1 MPPARIAVLIDADNA
16 PASKIG
22 AILSQVAKSGN
33 AHVRRAYGDWK
44 NAHLKG
50 WESRLQ
56 EFAIAPVQQFAYTKG
71 KNASDIA
78 MVIDA
83 MDLLHAGVA
92 DGFAI
97 VSSDAD
103 FTPLVMRLRQSGA
116 EVLGFGGEKAPKAFQ
131 NACSTFY
138 KLETLREDDDTDDDV
153 EDTDDVAETGGA
165 GGGDTVE
172 TTKTS
177 AGRTTRPG
185 QRVDSATLKSDRQLV
200 RMLRTAVDEA
210 ADDDGWAQLSQ
221 VSDQIRNQS
230 SIQPGNYGYAKFSGL
245 IEAIDLFEV
254 KRDGKAV
261 MVRRRKRGR

>member
-1 MPPARIAVLIDADNA
+1 MVSPRIAVLIDADNA

-33 AHVRRAYGDWK
+33 AHVRRAYGNWK
-44 NAHLKG
+44 SPHMKG
-50 WESRLQ
+50 WEAKLQ
-56 EFAIAPVQQFAYTKG
+56 EFAIAPMQQFAYTKG

-116 EVLGFGGEKAPKAFQ
+116 EVLGFGAQKAPDAFQ
-131 NACSTFY
+131 NACSSFHF
-138 KLETLREDDDTDDDV
+138 LEVLREDDDDEDTDV
-153 EDTDDVAETGGA
+153 EDTDTETA
-165 GGGDTVE
+165 PDAPE
-172 TTKTS
+172 ATTK
-177 AGRTTRPG
+177 RPRKRLDG
-185 QRVDSATLKSDRQLV
+185 AELRRDNRLV

-210 ADDDGWAQLSQ
+210 ADDDGWAQLSR

-230 SIQPGNYGYAKFSGL
+230 SFEPSNYGYAKLSSL
-245 IEAIDLFEV
+245 VEAIDLFEV
-254 KRDGKAV
+254 QREQKHVLLKRK
-261 MVRRRKRGR
+261 RRRR

>member
-44 NAHLKG
+44 NSHLKG

-116 EVLGFGGEKAPKAFQ
+116 EVVGFGGEKAPRAFQ

-153 EDTDDVAETGGA
+153 EEAPSAASTDDTAPKPA
-165 GGGDTVE
+165 
-172 TTKTS
+172 
-177 AGRTTRPG
+177 AGRTRPS
-185 QRVDSATLKSDRQLV
+185 QRIDGNALKSDRQLV
-200 RMLRTAVDEA
+200 RMLRTAVEEA

-261 MVRRRKRGR
+261 MVRRKKRGR

>member
-1 MPPARIAVLIDADNA
+1 MVSPRIAVLIDADNA

-33 AHVRRAYGDWK
+33 AHVRRAYGNWK
-44 NAHLKG
+44 SPHMKG
-50 WESRLQ
+50 WEAKLQ
-56 EFAIAPVQQFAYTKG
+56 EFAIAPMQQFAYTKG

-116 EVLGFGGEKAPKAFQ
+116 EVLGFGAQKAPDAFQ
-131 NACSTFY
+131 NACSSFHF
-138 KLETLREDDDTDDDV
+138 LEVLREDDEV
-153 EDTDDVAETGGA
+153 EDADVDDSETDADAGA
-165 GGGDTVE
+165 GSDAASDASG
-172 TTKTS
+172 TS
-177 AGRTTRPG
+177 SKRPRKRLDG
-185 QRVDSATLKSDRQLV
+185 AELRRDNRLV

-210 ADDDGWAQLSQ
+210 ADDDGWAQLSRI
-221 VSDQIRNQS
+221 SDQIRNQS
-230 SIQPGNYGYAKFSGL
+230 SFEPSNYGYAKLSSL
-245 IEAIDLFEV
+245 VEAIDLFEV
-254 KRDGKAV
+254 KREQKHV
-261 MVRRRKRGR
+261 LLKRKRRRR

>member
-1 MPPARIAVLIDADNA
+1 MADTRIAVLIDADNA
-16 PASKIG
+16 PAKKIG

-44 NAHLKG
+44 NSHLKG
-50 WESRLQ
+50 WEERLQ

-116 EVLGFGGEKAPKAFQ
+116 EVLGFGADKAPAAFV
-131 NACSTFY
+131 NACSRFY
-138 KLETLREDDDTDDDV
+138 KLETLREDDEAEDDDT
-153 EDTDDVAETGGA
+153 EADADVQEPAGETQEPASAPESGRPA
-165 GGGDTVE
+165 
-172 TTKTS
+172 TS
-177 AGRTTRPG
+177 T
-185 QRVDSATLKSDRQLV
+185 RVDGAKLRGDGRLV

-210 ADDDGWAQLSQ
+210 ADDDGWAELST
-221 VSDQIRNQS
+221 VSNQIRNQS
-230 SIQPGNYGYAKFSGL
+230 SFEPRNYGYAKMSGL
-245 IEAIDLFEV
+245 VEAIDLFEV
-254 KRDGKAV
+254 KRDGKSV
-261 MVRRRKRGR
+261 MLRRKKRSRR

>member
-22 AILSQVAKSGN
+22 AIVSQVAKSGN

-44 NAHLKG
+44 NPHLKG

-116 EVLGFGGEKAPKAFQ
+116 EVLGFGGEKAPAAFR

-153 EDTDDVAETGGA
+153 EEASATETSDA
-165 GGGDTVE
+165 GEAPEPGV
-172 TTKTS
+172 
-177 AGRTTRPG
+177 GRTRPS
-185 QRVDSATLKSDRQLV
+185 QRVDGATLKNDRQLV

-245 IEAIDLFEV
+245 LEAIDLFEV

-261 MVRRRKRGR
+261 MVRRRRRGR

>member
-1 MPPARIAVLIDADNA
+1 MPSPRIAVLIDADNA
-16 PASKIG
+16 PAAKIG

-44 NAHLKG
+44 SPRLKG
-50 WESRLQ
+50 WEARLQ
-56 EFAIAPVQQFAYTKG
+56 DFAIAPVQQFAYTKG

-78 MVIDA
+78 MVIDG
-83 MDLLHAGVA
+83 MDLLHTGVA

-116 EVLGFGGEKAPKAFQ
+116 EVLGFGAQKAPDAFQ

-138 KLETLREDDDTDDDV
+138 FLETLREDDETDEDDQDQD
-153 EDTDDVAETGGA
+153 EPTGDG
-165 GGGDTVE
+165 E
-172 TTKTS
+172 S
-177 AGRTTRPG
+177 HERPRERLDG
-185 QRVDSATLKSDRQLV
+185 PALRRNNQLV

-210 ADDDGWAQLSQ
+210 ADDDGWAQLSR

-230 SIQPGNYGYAKFSGL
+230 SFEPRNYGYAKLSSL
-245 IEAIDLFEV
+245 VEAIDLFEV
-254 KRDGKAV
+254 HRDGKSI
-261 MVRRRKRGR
+261 MVRRKKRKR

>member
-44 NAHLKG
+44 NSHLKG

-153 EDTDDVAETGGA
+153 EDTDDVAETGDA
-165 GGGDTVE
+165 GGDTVE

-261 MVRRRKRGR
+261 MVRRKKRGR

>member
-1 MPPARIAVLIDADNA
+1 MVSPRIAVLIDADNA

-33 AHVRRAYGDWK
+33 AHVRRAYGNWK
-44 NAHLKG
+44 SPHMKG
-50 WESRLQ
+50 WEAKLQ
-56 EFAIAPVQQFAYTKG
+56 EFAIAPMQQFAYTKG

-116 EVLGFGGEKAPKAFQ
+116 EVLGFGAQKAPDAFQ
-131 NACSTFY
+131 NACSSFHF
-138 KLETLREDDDTDDDV
+138 LEVLREDDED
-153 EDTDDVAETGGA
+153 EDTDDTEPGAAQDAPDAGSKRPRKRLDGAELRR
-165 GGGDTVE
+165 DN
-172 TTKTS
+172 
-177 AGRTTRPG
+177 R
-185 QRVDSATLKSDRQLV
+185 LV

-210 ADDDGWAQLSQ
+210 ADDDGWAQLSR

-230 SIQPGNYGYAKFSGL
+230 SFEPSNYGYAKLSAL
-245 IEAIDLFEV
+245 VEAIDLFEV
-254 KRDGKAV
+254 QREQKHVFLKRK
-261 MVRRRKRGR
+261 RRRR

>member
-22 AILSQVAKSGN
+22 AIVSQVAKSGN

-44 NAHLKG
+44 NPHLKG

-116 EVLGFGGEKAPKAFQ
+116 EVLGFGGEKAPAAFR

-153 EDTDDVAETGGA
+153 EEAPAAEA
-165 GGGDTVE
+165 SDAADAPE
-172 TTKTS
+172 PA
-177 AGRTTRPG
+177 AGRTRPS
-185 QRVDSATLKSDRQLV
+185 QRVDGATLKNDRQLV

-245 IEAIDLFEV
+245 LEAIDLFEV

-261 MVRRRKRGR
+261 MVRRRRRGR

>member
-44 NAHLKG
+44 NSHLKG
-50 WESRLQ
+50 WEGRLQ

-138 KLETLREDDDTDDDV
+138 KLETLREDDDTEDDT
-153 EDTDDVAETGGA
+153 EDDADEAPEDA
-165 GGGDTVE
+165 PAA
-172 TTKTS
+172 S
-177 AGRTTRPG
+177 NGRARPSSQRAS
-185 QRVDSATLKSDRQLV
+185 QRVDGAKLRSDRQLV

-210 ADDDGWAQLSQ
+210 ADDDGWAQLSK

-254 KRDGKAV
+254 KRADGKSV
-261 MVRRRKRGR
+261 MVRRKKRGGR

>member
-1 MPPARIAVLIDADNA
+1 MSTTRIAVLIDADNA
-16 PASKIG
+16 PSSKAG

-33 AHVRRAYGDWK
+33 AHVRRAYGNWK
-44 NAHLKG
+44 SSQMKG
-50 WESRLQ
+50 WEGRLQ

-116 EVLGFGGEKAPKAFQ
+116 EVLGFGAKKAPDAFQ

-138 KLETLREDDDTDDDV
+138 FLETLREDDDADDDDA
-153 EDTDDVAETGGA
+153 EAAETSS
-165 GGGDTVE
+165 
-172 TTKTS
+172 S
-177 AGRTTRPG
+177 ADDAPAKASRTP
-185 QRVDSATLKSDRQLV
+185 QRLDGPTLRQDNRLV

-221 VSDQIRNQS
+221 VSNQIRNQS
-230 SIQPGNYGYAKFSGL
+230 SFEPRNYGYSKLSGL
-245 IEAIDLFEV
+245 VDAIDLFEIEH
-254 KRDGKAV
+254 DGKHV
-261 MVRRRKRGR
+261 LLRRKPSKGRSGRRS

>member
-44 NAHLKG
+44 NSHLKG

-138 KLETLREDDDTDDDV
+138 KLETLREDDDTEDDV
-153 EDTDDVAETGGA
+153 EDAPGVETPDDVDVTAA
-165 GGGDTVE
+165 
-172 TTKTS
+172 KPA
-177 AGRTTRPG
+177 AGRTRPS
-185 QRVDSATLKSDRQLV
+185 QRVDGATLKSDRQLV
-200 RMLRTAVDEA
+200 RMLRTAVEEA

-254 KRDGKAV
+254 KRDGKSV

>member
-1 MPPARIAVLIDADNA
+1 MVSPRIAVLIDADNA

-33 AHVRRAYGDWK
+33 AHVRRAYGNWK
-44 NAHLKG
+44 SPHMKG
-50 WESRLQ
+50 WEAKLQ
-56 EFAIAPVQQFAYTKG
+56 EFAIAPMQQFAYTKG

-116 EVLGFGGEKAPKAFQ
+116 EVLGFGAQKAPDAFQ
-131 NACSTFY
+131 NACSSFHF
-138 KLETLREDDDTDDDV
+138 LEVLREDDED
-153 EDTDDVAETGGA
+153 EDTDDTEPDAAQDAPDAGSKRPRKRLDGAELRR
-165 GGGDTVE
+165 DN
-172 TTKTS
+172 
-177 AGRTTRPG
+177 R
-185 QRVDSATLKSDRQLV
+185 LV

-210 ADDDGWAQLSQ
+210 ADDDGWAQLSR

-230 SIQPGNYGYAKFSGL
+230 SFEPSNYGYAKLSAL
-245 IEAIDLFEV
+245 VEAIDLFEV
-254 KRDGKAV
+254 QREQKHVLLKRK
-261 MVRRRKRGR
+261 RRRR